1 MDKQDLKNLK
11 KRYLIWLYKTTKEA
25 LDKVER
31 KFTQLEID
39 SFILKE
45 LRKEDKDNKLK
56 KFIDDL
62 EIYIQNKQKEGFSL
76 KFENKEVRPD
86 CSFLN
91 LKLKTI
97 EKAIIKELG
106 KNVLQEI
113 KLLYEIEMIERI
125 LKSREH

>member
-1 MDKQDLKNLK
+1 VDNQDLKNLK

-25 LDKVER
+25 LDKIER

-39 SFILKE
+39 NFILKE

-56 KFIDDL
+56 KSIDDL
-62 EIYIQNKQKEGFSL
+62 EIYIRNKEKEGLLL
-76 KFENKEVRPD
+76 KFENKEVSPD

-106 KNVLQEI
+106 KNVLQEV
-113 KLLYEIEMIERI
+113 KVLYEIEMIERI